1 MMNNYKMILVAIDG
15 SRQSEKA
22 FMEGVQLAAAND
34 ATLVIA
40 WIINEDELA
49 HSAFAYSKILK
60 EEKENVEKEMLKKL
74 HDAEQAGVHKTSSV
88 IEIGDPKEYLAKI
101 IPESQ
106 NIDLIIMGP
115 TGKGA
120 IQRALVGSTTSF
132 VVNNTNCSV
141 LVVR

>member
-1 MMNNYKMILVAIDG
+1 MNNYKMILVAIDG

>member
-1 MMNNYKMILVAIDG
+1 MNNYKMILVAIDG

-22 FMEGVQLAAAND
+22 FTEGVQLAAAND

>member
-1 MMNNYKMILVAIDG
+1 MDNYKMILVAIDG
-15 SRQSEKA
+15 SKQSEKA
-22 FMEGVQLAAAND
+22 FSEGLKLASAND
-34 ATLVIA
+34 ATLVLA

-88 IEIGDPKEYLAKI
+88 IEIGDPKEYLANI

-120 IQRALVGSTTSF
+120 IRQALVGSTTSF
-132 VVNNTNCSV
+132 VVNNAECSV